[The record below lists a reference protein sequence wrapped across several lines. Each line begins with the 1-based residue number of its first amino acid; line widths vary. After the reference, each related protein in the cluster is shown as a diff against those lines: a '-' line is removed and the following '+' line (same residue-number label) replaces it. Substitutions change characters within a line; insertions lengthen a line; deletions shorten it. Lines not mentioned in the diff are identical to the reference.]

1 MVNTI
6 MEPTCIA
13 TITISAEEEIM
24 LLSLIA
30 DLKLEHPSYKCNCI
44 ARSKPYKGRSVS
56 KFELDVDHQCIE
68 FIKKHLDIM
77 RITVTDYSTS
87 NFLGLRSMDVPVHRH

>member
-6 MEPTCIA
+6 MEPTCLA

-24 LLSLIA
+24 LLSLISE
-30 DLKLEHPSYKCNCI
+30 LKLEHPSYKCNCI

-56 KFELDVDHQCIE
+56 KFELDVDHACIE
-68 FIKKHLDIM
+68 IIRKQLDIIRM
-77 RITVTDYSTS
+77 TVTDYSVS
-87 NFLGLRSMDVPVHRH
+87 DFLGLRTMDIPEHR